1 MIIIIRTLY
10 LLAYTYLYM
19 IMSVEYEFGIDH
31 RQKFEL
37 IHDRI
42 YNNCV
47 HHSCLEHFFHCK
59 LGGLLSLEPG
69 TADAPDL
76 AESSAADCVLVLEQ
90 VFIEC

>member
-1 MIIIIRTLY
+1 
-10 LLAYTYLYM
+10 
-19 IMSVEYEFGIDH
+19 MSVDYEFGIDH

-37 IHDRI
+37 IHDRL
-42 YNNCV
+42 YTLLV

-76 AESSAADCVLVLEQ
+76 AESSTADCVLVLEQ